1 VVLFFSLCN
10 IDKSINL
17 KHNSIP
23 STGYL

>member
-17 KHNSIP
+17 KYNSIP